1 MTEAALAEPA
11 GEAVATR
18 GAVTGYVEARTN
30 DRILGWAWDPSDPNA
45 RLTVAILAGGRIL
58 ARTVA
63 DQARE
68 DLARNGIGDGAHAFC
83 FTLDDAARAAG
94 AALEVVVLGP
104 DGPIAR
110 LPAAGAEAGQ
120 AGLAQLQRG
129 LATIAAGQRAL
140 LKAVQAP
147 PAPGADLAEMIS
159 AMAAQQQR
167 IDQAVGALEI
177 FVTRLDARLASLG
190 SAGESARPAHGPLL
204 LAGALALAGAAAII
218 WALAPAL
225 G

>member
-11 GEAVATR
+11 GEAVASR
-18 GAVTGYVEARTN
+18 PAVTGYVEARTN
-30 DRILGWAWDPSDPNA
+30 DRILGWAWDPSRPTT
-45 RLTVAILAGGRIL
+45 RLTVGLLAGGRLL

-63 DQARE
+63 DQPRD
-68 DLARNGIGDGAHAFC
+68 DLARNGIGDGGHAFS
-83 FTLDDAARAAG
+83 FTLDDAAREAG

-104 DGPIAR
+104 DGPVAR

-120 AGLAQLQRG
+120 GGLAQLQRG

-147 PAPGADLAEMIS
+147 PTPAPDLAEMIS

-167 IDQAVGALEI
+167 IDQAVGTLEI
-177 FVTRLDARLASLG
+177 FVTRLDARLAALG
-190 SAGESARPAHGPLL
+190 TAGESARPARAPLF
-204 LAGALALAGAAAII
+204 LAGVLALAGAAAIV